1 MKTSLEDSVTL
12 PTGFELAFQTRNADA
27 HAIYTAHD
35 AQIRAVL
42 LTAKQAIKALVTP
55 ADYPTKP

>member
-27 HAIYTAHD
+27 HAIYTAHEPD
-35 AQIRAVL
+35 IRAIL
-42 LTAKQAIKALVTP
+42 LDAKRKIKALVTP